1 MTRGRRHEAPFHG
14 TSSGHHVVHVRAV
27 PPRHQGGL
35 PREGKAR
42 PACKQMDEPV
52 ARDAEPGKGHPGQ
65 EARETESEF
74 KRIGY
79 KMQTIGEYK
88 EYTRQ
93 LENEVGKWHH
103 AYDALVVERNAL
115 VNRLLKYEKT
125 VSIRNEEGAESV
137 ALLRETFDA
146 ISGELD
152 ELRKHEVEWDMAKA
166 RIKELESEINQ
177 LKTR

>member
-1 MTRGRRHEAPFHG
+1 
-14 TSSGHHVVHVRAV
+14 
-27 PPRHQGGL
+27 
-35 PREGKAR
+35 
-42 PACKQMDEPV
+42 
-52 ARDAEPGKGHPGQ
+52 
-65 EARETESEF
+65 
-74 KRIGY
+74 
-79 KMQTIGEYK
+79 MQTIGEYK

-93 LENEVGKWHH
+93 LEGEVGKWHH

-137 ALLRETFDA
+137 ALLRETFEA

-177 LKTR
+177 LKKEVKQNERKRTHL